1 MFSVNKNAALIVA
14 GAAGLL
20 AARRYYRNWGSTKE
34 ESRVAMPGDGLIHG
48 PVTETTAAEW
58 IDAPADVVWSH
69 VLDVG
74 FGRHRPIDG
83 DAPSIGD
90 VVRFPVTIGGRELT
104 GIAMSVVDVVDRRAL
119 VLRTLHPPLPVDV
132 TCAWLAEPRWVDR
145 TRLILRLRIALRH
158 PGDVVVAEAIGPVV
172 ALLTRR
178 ALAAIRS
185 SSVRADAGYFCDV
198 APIPR

>member
-1 MFSVNKNAALIVA
+1 MFDVNKNAALFVA
-14 GAAGLL
+14 GAAVLL
-20 AARRYYRNWGSTKE
+20 AARQYYRNWGSTKE

-74 FGRHRPIDG
+74 FGEHRPTDG
-83 DAPSIGD
+83 AAPSIGD

-104 GIAMSVVDVVDRRAL
+104 GITMSVVDVVERRAL

-132 TCAWLAEPRWVDR
+132 TCAWLAEPRWEDR
-145 TRLILRLRIALRH
+145 TRLIVRLRIALRH
-158 PGDVVVAEAIGPVV
+158 PGDVVLAEAVGPVV
-172 ALLTRR
+172 ALVTRR
-178 ALAAIRS
+178 VLAAIRS
-185 SSVRADAGYFCDV
+185 SSVGDASHFCDV